1 METPSTP
8 LLEAPLRAAVGQL
21 TLAAR
26 RLVAGAVAGLH
37 PSLHP
42 GRSREFSQYRAYQ
55 PGDETRHIDWKLFA
69 RSDRFFL
76 RESDVD
82 TRVAVALVLDATASM
97 AHRGSRSSDPRKFDR
112 ARSLTAAFALIAE
125 IQGDPVALHVVS
137 NGEISSVSTAGHR
150 QPLQQIVRRLAAL
163 EPQGRWPVEPHRLA
177 HAMGRTDSNT
187 GSTGA
192 AATRQLTVL
201 LTDGHEHDGEIRAAL
216 APLRARQHEVLC
228 LHFIAEDELDFP
240 YQGPVRLEEWE
251 TGRILETDASA
262 VRQQALDAQE
272 ASRRAW
278 RSAWGNA
285 RFDYLPITSDQPL
298 ERCLHALLRR
308 RKRA

>member
-1 METPSTP
+1 METPPPP
-8 LLEAPLRAAVGQL
+8 LLDAPLRAAVGQL
-21 TLAAR
+21 TLATR

-42 GRSREFSQYRAYQ
+42 GRSREFHQYRPYQ

-82 TRVAVALVLDATASM
+82 SRVAVSLVLDATASM
-97 AHRGSRSSDPRKFDR
+97 QHRGTRSDDPRKFDR
-112 ARSLTAAFALIAE
+112 ARSLAAAFAMIADT
-125 IQGDPVALHVVS
+125 QGDPVTLHVVS
-137 NGEISSVSTAGHR
+137 NGVVSSLSTAGRR
-150 QPLQQIVRRLAAL
+150 QPLRQIIQHLATL
-163 EPQGRWPVEPHRLA
+163 EPQGRWPTEPRSLA
-177 HAMGRTDSNT
+177 QAMGRTRTGN
-187 GSTGA
+187 GSTGP

-216 APLRARQHEVLC
+216 SPLRARQHEVLC
-228 LHFIAEDELDFP
+228 LHFIARDEIDFP

-251 TGRILETDASA
+251 TGRTLETDAST

-272 ASRRAW
+272 AARRAW
-278 RSAWGNA
+278 QCSWGDS
-285 RFDYLPITSDQPL
+285 RFDYLPIPSDQPL
-298 ERCLHALLRR
+298 ERCLHDLLRR
-308 RKRA
+308 RMRH